1 MPLAPSRLEE
11 SRTAGPQP
19 LLSALYTLL
28 TDFLS
33 GNLRKQG
40 LQARPI
46 SPLYLPSISPISP

>member
-1 MPLAPSRLEE
+1 MALAPCRLEE

-19 LLSALYTLL
+19 LLAALYTLL

-46 SPLYLPSISPISP
+46 PPLYLPSISPISP